1 MNSTPSKQIYVF
13 DTSALMEWQARYY
26 PTDIFA
32 SLLAKV
38 DGLIAEH
45 RLLAPKLVE
54 EELGAVGT
62 AELEAWA
69 KARPAVFASLAEVI
83 AGTQA
88 IQNRFPGLRDPK
100 AEFEEADA
108 YVIALAQLREGIV
121 VTQET
126 SAAEKKNPKRTHFIP
141 DVCRELGLPCISFLG
156 LMRREGW
163 KL

>member
-69 KARPAVFASLAEVI
+69 KARPAVFASLA
-83 AGTQA
+83 
-88 IQNRFPGLRDPK
+88 
-100 AEFEEADA
+100 
-108 YVIALAQLREGIV
+108 
-121 VTQET
+121 
-126 SAAEKKNPKRTHFIP
+126 
-141 DVCRELGLPCISFLG
+141 
-156 LMRREGW
+156 
-163 KL
+163 